1 MINRSPNT
9 SVPPNSIIATED
21 DVINFIA
28 MLQGRASSSHTQRA
42 YSRWIDRYLSD
53 LTDLSETR
61 GKARRT
67 RMQALPLK
75 MLLPILNPP
84 TLRTWL
90 GQLSQ
95 EDQGKQAL
103 NQARASI
110 ITLASLLS
118 EAGWLDDYT
127 SAAMTNVKIPKAETG
142 QRQGRWLAVE
152 QIRMLMKA
160 AEGIANSPAQRARNA
175 VVIRMLCIMALRREE
190 LTDILWSDLHTQAGR
205 PVLFVHGKGS
215 KTALVDI
222 PDVVMNAIE
231 KWLPYVASDPSTLDH
246 ESYLIRAVYKGGTIR
261 NGGITADA
269 IWRIVKAAAEH
280 ARLGNVAPHDLRRSV
295 AGNLEQSGVP
305 VETISRLLR
314 HSNIAV
320 TQQYLS
326 KLPRQNEGA
335 ILMADLLDLDSFD
348 DGD

>member
-1 MINRSPNT
+1 MINHSPNP

-53 LTDLSETR
+53 LTDLPETT
-61 GKARRT
+61 GKARRI

-75 MLLPILNPP
+75 ILLPILNPP

-90 GQLSQ
+90 GRLSQ

-152 QIRMLMKA
+152 QIRTLMKA
-160 AEGIANSPAQRARNA
+160 AEDIAKSPAQRARNA
-175 VVIRMLCIMALRREE
+175 VIIRMLCIMALRREE

-231 KWLPYVASDPSTLDH
+231 KWLPYVASDASTLDH
-246 ESYLIRAVYKGGTIR
+246 GSYLIRAVYKGGAVR
-261 NGGITADA
+261 NGGITTDA

-280 ARLGNVAPHDLRRSV
+280 AGLGNVAPHDLRRSV

-335 ILMADLLDLDSFD
+335 ILMADLLDLGLFD
-348 DGD
+348 DVD